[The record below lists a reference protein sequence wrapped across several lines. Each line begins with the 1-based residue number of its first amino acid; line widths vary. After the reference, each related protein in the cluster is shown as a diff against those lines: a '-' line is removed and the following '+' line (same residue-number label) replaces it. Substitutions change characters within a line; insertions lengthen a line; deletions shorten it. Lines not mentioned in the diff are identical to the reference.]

1 MLRNFYVLKLVYLQ
15 RNPDCIYLYFAIIY
29 TQLFE
34 LFPLFLL
41 LKFVRSFAVLEP
53 IEVSLGGVN
62 IATLNLHYNN
72 NQPRPSPANIMEITT
87 VPAPS
92 SLQIPTEPS
101 VTSPLTA
108 WNRLRH
114 GSAWLRLRSK

>member
-72 NQPRPSPANIMEITT
+72 NKPRPAPAHIIQH
-87 VPAPS
+87 
-92 SLQIPTEPS
+92 SLLSTK
-101 VTSPLTA
+101 
-108 WNRLRH
+108 
-114 GSAWLRLRSK
+114 SKYNLLAGLS

>member
-72 NQPRPSPANIMEITT
+72 KPRGSPAHIM
-87 VPAPS
+87 
-92 SLQIPTEPS
+92 
-101 VTSPLTA
+101 
-108 WNRLRH
+108 
-114 GSAWLRLRSK
+114 

>member
-72 NQPRPSPANIMEITT
+72 NQPRPSPAEHYVNTDP
-87 VPAPS
+87 PALLPWTFP
-92 SLQIPTEPS
+92 Q
-101 VTSPLTA
+101 
-108 WNRLRH
+108 
-114 GSAWLRLRSK
+114 SAM